1 MVGGGGY
8 NALALHLA
16 TFTDL
21 WRIPRCS
28 PEVRRSASSIA
39 ANPSTMPL
47 PTGALV
53 ADHGLLFVRTHD
65 HLPLRRAGFLAV
77 RRDLSPRGR
86 NVRAV
91 IGSHSEFGKTCSG
104 VRLATQARASQRV
117 QRGTK

>member
-1 MVGGGGY
+1 MVGG
-8 NALALHLA
+8 
-16 TFTDL
+16 
-21 WRIPRCS
+21 RVQCS
-28 PEVRRSASSIA
+28 GASSRHIHGPLENTAVFSGVRRSASSIA

-65 HLPLRRAGFLAV
+65 NLPLRRAGFLAV